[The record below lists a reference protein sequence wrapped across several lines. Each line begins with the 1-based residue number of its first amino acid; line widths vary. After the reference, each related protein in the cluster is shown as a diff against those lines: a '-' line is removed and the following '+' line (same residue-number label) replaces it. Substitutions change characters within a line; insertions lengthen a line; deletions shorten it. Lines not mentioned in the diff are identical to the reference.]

1 MLQFPDNAHQTIQ
14 PHLKQIRRPPH
25 PRGAIEI
32 RAGCDHADDTRTQAF
47 RARPTRS
54 HFLTN
59 PGSILSTYLARMS
72 NSRFIKS
79 PACARSR
86 LVCFFVYGTIQ
97 ATKLLGR
104 ISATVRLI
112 PLTAIEPFKVVYWA
126 NLAGSSISN
135 RKSAPLFRK
144 ARTGDTQS
152 TCPCTKCPP
161 KRSFAPRARSRFTE
175 SPRCRCF
182 RFVRAIVSAKRSNPS
197 VLPRRELTVRQ
208 QPLMATLSP
217 RRIFFARYGA
227 AIFSSVPS
235 LAALTEITL

>member
-32 RAGCDHADDTRTQAF
+32 RAGCDHADDTRTQAL

-112 PLTAIEPFKVVYWA
+112 PLTAIEPFKAVYWA
-126 NLAGSSISN
+126 NLADSSISN

-144 ARTGDTQS
+144 ATTGDTQS
-152 TCPCTKCPP
+152 TCPCTNVPP
-161 KRSFAPRARSRFTE
+161 NRAFAPRARSIFIE
-175 SPRCRCF
+175 SPRCRCI
-182 RFVRAIVSAKRSNPS
+182 RFVRAIVSANRSKPRAFRCCDFS
-197 VLPRRELTVRQ
+197 VSLH
-208 QPLMATLSP
+208 MLSDT
-217 RRIFFARYGA
+217 
-227 AIFSSVPS
+227 FSS
-235 LAALTEITL
+235 